1 MRSSDQHN
9 YVGMTSEPKHDRIN
23 NPNTNEQ
30 EQIDPIK
37 TQIQKAGRS
46 IGNSLTGLVDH
57 SIKW

>member
-37 TQIQKAGRS
+37 TQIQKAGLETNIWLREA
-46 IGNSLTGLVDH
+46 LME
-57 SIKW
+57 KKR